1 MLSEETL
8 SYISIVEELAIN
20 GRQDELF
27 YAISKAFHRLHDVP
41 QLLSAMQDAGY
52 LETRGKV
59 KDFYEHSEIH
69 KNKYKQTLVEN
80 IYRTSPEDLFAYLEW
95 QLNRLT
101 YCNTG
106 YDNRVV
112 PEHVSSSMH
121 GSLISTIPW
130 ICLALCNEEMP
141 RGKKKNLTKRNTI
154 CKRIIS
160 SAGYYKTISTQL
172 SEMFR
177 GDYNI
182 LDSDNFYRNF
192 SITESMKHH
201 DFNKLKFFLELTNT
215 SWRKIEIYRDLNYK
229 HYINR
234 EENIDAILD
243 IGKKTGFISDL
254 NNNGDILKFDFA
266 NGYEFQNE
274 INLKKSATLISI
286 VYGGFDTSFTFKGKT
301 YRIQDLIDV
310 HETIFSFCRAIQ
322 KENRKHIA
330 RGDANIFSGNKEKL
344 RSALKISERKS
355 DLIDLFS
362 IKIDNTT
369 SLPSARLPI
378 IKIGGTYHIIP
389 TYTLDHQIEN
399 LTDRILSRED
409 ISIDNSKGAGKGLL
423 LENHLRAKLSK
434 SGYHVHGI
442 SRNQKKGIPE
452 IDGVFP
458 LGGKYLILFEA
469 KASIPPEEREDAY
482 KFADNHIS
490 KAIDQ
495 LDERIC
501 FIKKKPKEF
510 EERSRYSAKE
520 LRIIP
525 VIISNAHYFSGMKF
539 ISPKGYDVWFL
550 DATTFLKIF
559 CDGEISAW
567 EPIGSH
573 SEYACRHSV
582 VSLSSPESKVSALKK
597 PYQFLKSTHRGTVQV
612 LDHGVGFEIAYETH
626 VF

>member
-344 RSALKISERKS
+344 RSALKISERK
-355 DLIDLFS
+355 
-362 IKIDNTT
+362 
-369 SLPSARLPI
+369 
-378 IKIGGTYHIIP
+378 
-389 TYTLDHQIEN
+389 
-399 LTDRILSRED
+399 
-409 ISIDNSKGAGKGLL
+409 
-423 LENHLRAKLSK
+423 
-434 SGYHVHGI
+434 
-442 SRNQKKGIPE
+442 
-452 IDGVFP
+452 
-458 LGGKYLILFEA
+458 
-469 KASIPPEEREDAY
+469 
-482 KFADNHIS
+482 
-490 KAIDQ
+490 
-495 LDERIC
+495 
-501 FIKKKPKEF
+501 
-510 EERSRYSAKE
+510 
-520 LRIIP
+520 
-525 VIISNAHYFSGMKF
+525 
-539 ISPKGYDVWFL
+539 
-550 DATTFLKIF
+550 AT
-559 CDGEISAW
+559 
-567 EPIGSH
+567 
-573 SEYACRHSV
+573 
-582 VSLSSPESKVSALKK
+582 
-597 PYQFLKSTHRGTVQV
+597 
-612 LDHGVGFEIAYETH
+612 
-626 VF
+626 